1 MSTYIELDGL
11 DDVAEDAFKAES
23 GATDVSLTIASVAG
37 KDRTLKLTSL
47 VNSSP
52 TRSTRMRLC

>member
-23 GATDVSLTIASVAG
+23 GATDVSLTIASVDG
-37 KDRTLKLTSL
+37 MQLTFKLTGL
-47 VNSSP
+47 ANSSP
-52 TRSTRMRLC
+52 TRPTRLKQC